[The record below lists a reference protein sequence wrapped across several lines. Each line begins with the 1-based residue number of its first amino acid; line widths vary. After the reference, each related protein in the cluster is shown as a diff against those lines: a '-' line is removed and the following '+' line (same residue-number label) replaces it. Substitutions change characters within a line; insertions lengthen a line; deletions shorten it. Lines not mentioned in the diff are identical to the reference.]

1 VQAQSVSFTVCAAVM
16 SIIHDES
23 QYGAFKGLLED
34 SRAPDID
41 INEYKMNVLDI
52 IQSGAGMSSSLAQLL
67 SLTCY

>member
-1 VQAQSVSFTVCAAVM
+1 M